1 MSDKVV
7 TKTDPI
13 SRIRELRHKID
24 RNNPKSDDVAEFRK
38 ELERMPEL
46 WRMLGDMALQAE
58 HQLIDSIDVPNSS
71 REAMRV
77 GLDHIKRD
85 LGYASS
91 PPLEKMLIEQVGLCW
106 LRLSI
111 LELKHVHHT
120 TGSIGIPQADYW
132 DRTLSAA
139 QRRCLRAIE
148 TLARVRR
155 LLRPNAVQV
164 NIGAQQVNVANLA
177 QKNSVVPHDD
187 KDRS

>member
-1 MSDKVV
+1 MGDKAL
-7 TKTDPI
+7 TKTDKA
-13 SRIRELRHKID
+13 SRMLELRQKID
-24 RNNPKSDDVAEFRK
+24 ANTAKADEVAEFRK
-38 ELERMPEL
+38 EMERVPEL
-46 WRMLGDMALQAE
+46 WRALGDMALQAE
-58 HQLIDSIDVPNSS
+58 YQLMDSIDVPNSS

-77 GLDHIKRD
+77 GLDYVKRD

-106 LRLSI
+106 LRLGI
-111 LELKHVHHT
+111 LELKHAQHT

-164 NIGAQQVNVANLA
+164 NIGAQQVNLANLEIGRA
-177 QKNSVVPHDD
+177 HV
-187 KDRS
+187 